1 MEVTQFV
8 DKGEDKSRE
17 KKDVLNQTNQSSNGN
32 VTLNKSLFNDTTVAL
47 KIDNQETTQLRSQN
61 SQKLG
66 SIARKRYFGPN
77 TVGLRDY
84 IPIEESVLNYK
95 EQIMEDVG
103 KHKKIYLRKDKID
116 TVKPAEE
123 IFEFRKKLRERIIR
137 EETLK
142 ESVNYMNGLKVHPY
156 QKK

>member
-1 MEVTQFV
+1 
-8 DKGEDKSRE
+8 
-17 KKDVLNQTNQSSNGN
+17 
-32 VTLNKSLFNDTTVAL
+32 
-47 KIDNQETTQLRSQN
+47 
-61 SQKLG
+61 
-66 SIARKRYFGPN
+66 
-77 TVGLRDY
+77 
-84 IPIEESVLNYK
+84 VLNYK

-156 QKK
+156 